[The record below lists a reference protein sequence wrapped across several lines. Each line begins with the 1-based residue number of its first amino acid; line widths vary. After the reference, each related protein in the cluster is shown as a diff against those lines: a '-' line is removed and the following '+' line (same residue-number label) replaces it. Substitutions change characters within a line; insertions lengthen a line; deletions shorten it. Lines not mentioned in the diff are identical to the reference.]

1 MFIKN
6 LIVFLKQSFFFFFV
20 PMLTD
25 DFINYIANEK
35 RYSTNTLVAYKND
48 LLLFSEFLVSEFE
61 ISKPEDATQ
70 EMIRSWMVN
79 MINNGM
85 SGTTINRKI
94 SSLSSYYTYLVRMQV
109 VSKNPTKQ
117 IASVKTPSRLPL
129 YFDKDQLVDY
139 LNTDTDTNSFV
150 KLRDKIVIEILYS
163 TGIRSSELLT
173 LKISDIDI
181 GNNSIKV
188 LGKRNKQRIIP
199 LSNKQVSSITNY
211 IQEMEK
217 QFGYINDYLIVTN
230 KGVRAYP
237 KLIYRIVNK
246 ELSALAGEVKSP
258 HVLRHSF
265 ATHMLNNGADLNIIK
280 EILGHANLTATQIYT
295 HNSIK
300 QLIKVYM
307 QAHPRAKLNTG
318 G

>member
-1 MFIKN
+1 M
-6 LIVFLKQSFFFFFV
+6 LI
-20 PMLTD
+20 D
-25 DFINYIANEK
+25 NFINYIANEK
-35 RYSTNTLVAYKND
+35 RYSSNTLVAYKKD

-61 ISKPEDATQ
+61 ISNPEDATQ
-70 EMIRSWMVN
+70 EMIRSWMVT

-85 SGTTINRKI
+85 LGTSINRKI
-94 SSLSSYYTYLVRMQV
+94 SSLSSYYTYLVMMQV

-117 IASVKTPSRLPL
+117 IASVKTPSHLPL

-139 LNTDTDTNSFV
+139 LNTGTDTNTFV
-150 KLRDKIVIEILYS
+150 KLRNKLVIEILYT

-211 IQEMEK
+211 IQEMKK
-217 QFGYINDYLIVTN
+217 QFGYINNYLIVTN

-246 ELSALAGEVKSP
+246 ELSSLSGEVKSP

-280 EILGHANLTATQIYT
+280 EILGHTNLTATQIYT

-307 QAHPRAKLNTG
+307 KAHPRAKLNTG